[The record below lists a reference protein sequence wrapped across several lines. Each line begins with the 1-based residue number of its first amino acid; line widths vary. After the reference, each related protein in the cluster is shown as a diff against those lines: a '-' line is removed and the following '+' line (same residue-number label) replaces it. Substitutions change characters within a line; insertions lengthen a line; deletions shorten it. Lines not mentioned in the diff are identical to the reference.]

1 MRHFLFWNKYLGMRL
16 AHKYNVVK
24 SKPNKKI
31 IDTTPLVLFLQPL
44 ESIAGRVLVELV
56 LPLLHNR

>member
-31 IDTTPLVLFLQPL
+31 IDT
-44 ESIAGRVLVELV
+44 RVLVELV